1 MEPARFRVNSPTVV
15 SETVDGEVIM
25 IHLDTGNYYSLRSTG
40 SLIWDA
46 IERGVSVDAITRAL
60 DDAAHNGTDVNAR
73 VASFVEELRA
83 EDLIVPADASAPA
96 AGSADTVERVPETF
110 EPPVLEKYTDM
121 QHLILLDPVH
131 EVDDGEGWPR
141 PRDDA

>member
-25 IHLDTGNYYSLRSTG
+25 IHLDSGNYYSLRSTG

-46 IERGVSVDAITRAL
+46 IERGVSVDAIARAL
-60 DDAAHNGTDVNAR
+60 DGAAHNGTDADAHV
-73 VASFVEELRA
+73 VSFVEELRA
-83 EDLIVPADASAPA
+83 EDLIVPTDASTSAS
-96 AGSADTVERVPETF
+96 GSADAIERVPETF

-131 EVDDGEGWPR
+131 EVDEGEGWPR

>member
-46 IERGVSVDAITRAL
+46 IERK
-60 DDAAHNGTDVNAR
+60 AR
-73 VASFVEELRA
+73 EA
-83 EDLIVPADASAPA
+83 
-96 AGSADTVERVPETF
+96 
-110 EPPVLEKYTDM
+110 K
-121 QHLILLDPVH
+121 
-131 EVDDGEGWPR
+131 
-141 PRDDA
+141 

>member
-1 MEPARFRVNSPTVV
+1 M
-15 SETVDGEVIM
+15 SETVDGEVVV
-25 IHLDTGNYYSLRSTG
+25 IHLDTGNYDSLRSTG

-60 DDAAHNGTDVNAR
+60 DATAHNGTDTNAG

-83 EDLIVPADASAPA
+83 EDLIVPADSASAP
-96 AGSADTVERVPETF
+96 GSGDTVERVPERF

-121 QHLILLDPVH
+121 THVIQMDPIH
-131 EVDDGEGWPR
+131 DVDVARGWPHER
-141 PRDDA
+141 R

>member
-46 IERGVSVDAITRAL
+46 IERGASVDAITRAL
-60 DDAAHNGTDVNAR
+60 DATAHNGTDTNAG

-83 EDLIVPADASAPA
+83 EDLIVPADSASAP
-96 AGSADTVERVPETF
+96 GSGDTVERVPE
-110 EPPVLEKYTDM
+110 EELE
-121 QHLILLDPVH
+121 
-131 EVDDGEGWPR
+131 EVATYPGAAAFPR
-141 PRDDA
+141 FKP